1 MDRVDLRYRLD
12 LHDRFSVGGLR
23 DLSSSLA
30 RQSLLVAAV
39 CLLAD
44 VGGFLSRGPLSVLR
58 PQDWAVL
65 VVVVAVDAA
74 LALPARFSGWV
85 ALAQAVVVLA
95 GAGLLGGSTVAG
107 QGNEAGALIA
117 GYRAGA
123 WLRGVPAWLAL
134 AVMVLGIGGSQAIFG
149 THDSDVI
156 PIRVLKNAVL
166 PWLVGRYTTARRAYI
181 AELEQ
186 RAETHRRDGE
196 IAVQHAVAEER
207 SAIARDLHDVI
218 SHHVS
223 AIGVH
228 AGAARMGLPGGGRS
242 ERVADSLSAVET
254 SSRAAML
261 DLRRLLD
268 LLHGDRADMDR
279 QPGLDNLEEL
289 LDGVRRAGLPTRL
302 STHGVARALPGS
314 LDIALYRIIQ
324 ELLTNALRHG
334 DGSGVEIQLHYAPAS
349 VSVVARNGIP
359 STAPP
364 AASDVEEYA
373 GAGRG
378 LAGIRKRAALFDGA
392 VAHGPEP
399 DGRCWKTA
407 VTFPL
412 GAQQ

>member
-1 MDRVDLRYRLD
+1 VEFRYRLG
-12 LHDRFSVGGLR
+12 LRDRLTRGGAR

-44 VGGFLSRGPLSVLR
+44 VAGFLSRGPVTALR

-65 VVVVAVDAA
+65 GGIVAVDAA
-74 LALPARFSGWV
+74 LALPARYSGWV
-85 ALAQAVVVLA
+85 ALGQAVMVIA
-95 GAGLLGGSTVAG
+95 SAGLLAGSSLAG
-107 QGNEAGALIA
+107 QGNGAGPLIA

-123 WLRGVPAWLAL
+123 WLRGVAAAMSLA
-134 AVMVLGIGGSQAIFG
+134 AMVLGTGASQLIFG
-149 THDSDVI
+149 SHENDTVPVH
-156 PIRVLKNAVL
+156 VLQIAVL

-186 RAETHRRDGE
+186 RAETQRRDAHA
-196 IAVQHAVAEER
+196 AVEHAVAEER

-228 AGAARMGLPGGGRS
+228 AGAARLGLHDTARLQGIAR
-242 ERVADSLSAVET
+242 SLSAVET
-254 SSRAAML
+254 CSRAAMV

-268 LLHGDRADMDR
+268 LLHGDRADVSR

-289 LDGVRRAGLPTRL
+289 LDGVRRAGLPTKL
-302 STHGVARALPGS
+302 STHGVARPLPGS

-334 DGSGVEIQLHYAPAS
+334 DGSLVAIELHYQAAS

-359 STAPP
+359 ATVP
-364 AASDVEEYA
+364 AWAHSGDEHS

-378 LAGIRKRAALFDGA
+378 LAGIRKRAALFDGV

-399 DGRCWKTA
+399 AGHRWATT
-407 VTFPL
+407 VTLPL
-412 GAQQ
+412 GVER